1 MTEGTQRKLAAV
13 MCADV
18 AGYSRMMGQDED
30 GTLAAL
36 KAHRNAVDPFV
47 FNAGG
52 RIVKTTG
59 DGMLIEFAS
68 VLAAVKSSLA
78 VQREMTQRNATLPTD
93 RRMQFRIG
101 IHVGEI
107 IVDDGDIF
115 GDTVNIAARLQEIA
129 EPGGVAMSQAARDS
143 VHQHL
148 DTPLI
153 NLGPQ
158 ELKNIAEPVNVWRID
173 MGGTQSNALQAAAAT
188 TSGERAAVAVL
199 PFDNM
204 SADQDQEFFAEGI
217 SEDIISLLSRVAG
230 LRVIARNST
239 FAYKGQAKDVR
250 LIAAELD
257 ARYILEGSVRRAGNR
272 IRITAQLIDAS
283 DGQHIWAERYDRQF
297 DDVFEVQDEIT
308 GNIVARIA
316 PELIRSESRRVE
328 EKSPNQMGAWEFY
341 LRAQASYHQATKEGI
356 LKCEEFC
363 QKALAIE
370 PEHAVALRLLSQ
382 CQFQLIIFG
391 MRKSSAKYWADMEAQ
406 IERAMRLDPAD
417 PVIQAYLVSVLAW
430 SGKWDDAL
438 ALSERVANDYPLSV
452 FCRHAR
458 GLALYQ
464 SGEHERAVGEFEKG
478 IKVSPNDPENY
489 QFQTLLAYC
498 QYLRGNYV
506 AALSWAD
513 EALRAVPNFAQAL
526 GIRAATLAQLER
538 TAEANAAIGHFLEAF
553 PGTTATRHCRSYRW
567 RKPEDIEHYRAGLIK
582 AGLPE

>member
-1 MTEGTQRKLAAV
+1 MERKLAAIV
-13 MCADV
+13 SADV
-18 AGYSRMMGQDED
+18 AGYSRLMGADEE

-36 KAHRNAVDPFV
+36 KAHRNAVDPLV
-47 FNAGG
+47 LNAGG
-52 RIVKTTG
+52 HIIKTTG
-59 DGMLIEFAS
+59 DGMLIEFAL
-68 VLAAVKSSLA
+68 VLAAVESSLA
-78 VQREMTQRNATLPTD
+78 AQREMAQRNATLPTD

-107 IVDDGDIF
+107 IADDGDIF

-129 EPGGVAMSQAARDS
+129 EPGGVSISQAVRDS
-143 VHQHL
+143 VHQRL

-153 NLGPQ
+153 DLGPK

-173 MGGTQSNALQAAAAT
+173 MGGTQSDALQAAAAT

-204 SADQDQEFFAEGI
+204 SADQDQEFFADGI
-217 SEDIISLLSRVAG
+217 SEDIIALLSRAAS

-239 FAYKGQAKDVR
+239 FAYKGQAKDIR

-257 ARYILEGSVRRAGNR
+257 ARYMLEGSVRRAGNR

-283 DGQHIWAERYDRQF
+283 DGQHIWAERYDRQMDDIF
-297 DDVFEVQDEIT
+297 DVQDEIT
-308 GNIVARIA
+308 GNIVSRIA
-316 PELIRSESRRVE
+316 PELMRSENRRVE
-328 EKSPNQMGAWEFY
+328 EKSPNQMSAWEFY
-341 LRAQASYHQATKEGI
+341 LRAQASYHQATKEGF
-356 LKCEEFC
+356 LQCEELC
-363 QKALAIE
+363 QQALALD
-370 PEHAVALRLLSQ
+370 PDHAAAWRLLSQ
-382 CQFQLIIFG
+382 CQFQLIVFG
-391 MRKSSAKYWADMEAQ
+391 MRKGSAKNWADMEAQ
-406 IERAMRLDPAD
+406 AERAMRLDPAD
-417 PVIQAYLVSVLAW
+417 PAIQAYMVSTLAW
-430 SGKWDDAL
+430 SGNWDDAL
-438 ALSERVANDYPLSV
+438 ALSERVANDYPFLAV
-452 FCRHAR
+452 CRHAR

-498 QYLRGNYV
+498 QYLRGSYV

-538 TAEANAAIGHFLEAF
+538 RIEASAAIGHFLEAF
-553 PGTTATRHCRSYRW
+553 PGVTATRHCRGYRW
-567 RKPEDIEHYRAGLIK
+567 REPEDIEHYRAGLIK